1 MFVAVLAPY
10 VMGPIKSVKPK
21 DSRTLMA
28 EFNLQTGATY
38 YVIRIEN
45 TNGFFRED
53 SVASSP
59 AEIKNLSPY
68 TEYSLRIMAANS
80 VGRSQPS
87 IPVTAKTGIVV
98 CHVTTFI
105 ISSTAGKQNARKKKP
120 PRSCSKHIFIEKPRG
135 FSLEFPLPC
144 RSQWIHTS

>member
-10 VMGPIKSVKPK
+10 VMEPIKAVKPK

-38 YVIRIEN
+38 YIIRIEN

-53 SVASSP
+53 SVTSSP
-59 AEIKNLSPY
+59 AEIKNLCAY
-68 TEYSLRIMAANS
+68 TEYSLSIMAANS

-87 IPVTAKTGIVV
+87 TPVTAKTGTVV
-98 CHVTTFI
+98 CQVTFTF
-105 ISSTAGKQNARKKKP
+105 SSTAGKQNKKKEHP
-120 PRSCSKHIFIEKPRG
+120 EPALLTHFYQETQRVLS
-135 FSLEFPLPC
+135 
-144 RSQWIHTS
+144 